1 MIARMTAAVTIREI
15 TEADGASWIA
25 MRRALWPEGSAEA
38 HAEAAAITLRSA
50 TTWAFIAETGEGA
63 SAGFAEL
70 ALRAYANGCDSQPVP
85 FLEGIWVAPAFR
97 RQGVGRAL
105 IAHVQTFVMARG
117 FREIGSDTEITNRIS
132 QDAHAAWGFTE
143 TERVVYFRKLLT

>member
-1 MIARMTAAVTIREI
+1 MIAPITIREM
-15 TEADGASWIA
+15 TENDAASWIA

-38 HAEAAAITLRSA
+38 HAEAAAVTLRSSSA
-50 TTWAFIAETGEGA
+50 WAFIAETGEGIA
-63 SAGFAEL
+63 AGFAEL

-85 FLEGIWVAPAFR
+85 FLEGIWVAPEFR

-105 IAHVQTFVMARG
+105 IAHVQSFVVARG
-117 FREIGSDTEITNRIS
+117 FREIGSDTEIINQIS
-132 QDAHAAWGFTE
+132 QEAHAAWGFTE